1 MQDAIEAILQAYGV
15 LDEFIALEGLAE
27 SEALWHIEIL
37 PQGKT
42 WLVTSVLCMILLLSC
57 QPYYDS
63 PLTSNPPRSP
73 PIASSTFSQPLVIA
87 RISNTVILAH
97 YSTETWDVVY
107 DPLMEYNVTL
117 KKWTPLCLQRHYEG
131 HFKVADGGISLEEAQ
146 KFGREWAARLIERGY
161 HDIAV
166 GQLRRVATSRHS
178 TVPSKL

>member
-37 PQGKT
+37 PQ
-42 WLVTSVLCMILLLSC
+42 
-57 QPYYDS
+57 
-63 PLTSNPPRSP
+63 
-73 PIASSTFSQPLVIA
+73 ASSTFSQPLVIA